1 MSVDDEKFLKKMK
14 TDIVKHAFFV
24 QYMFVQIHVQSELVF
39 FKKKDFISTS
49 FQTCCELKG
58 KAQKKKSYKNNI

>member
-24 QYMFVQIHVQSELVF
+24 QYMFVQIHLQSELGF
-39 FKKKDFISTS
+39 FKKKKDFISTS

-58 KAQKKKSYKNNI
+58 KAQKKKII

>member
-39 FKKKDFISTS
+39 LKKKKTS
-49 FQTCCELKG
+49 FQLLFRL
-58 KAQKKKSYKNNI
+58 AVN